1 MKVLKFGGSSV
12 GSVESILSVKS
23 IVEKE
28 AKHGPVVVVVS
39 ALSGI
44 TDQLLA
50 TSQTALRG
58 NDKWR
63 TEFQDIVDRHHRLI
77 DAVITDTKSLEQL
90 VFTVDSLFDQ
100 LRSIFFGVYLVHDL
114 SKKSQDAIVS
124 YGERI
129 SSHIVSSLI
138 RGSVRMNARDFIRT
152 ERKHGKNQLD
162 TELTYRL
169 VRESFAHMPRIS
181 IVPGFVS
188 RDRDS
193 GETTNLGRGGSD
205 YTAAIIAAALDADVL
220 EIWTD
225 VDGFMTADPRVIK
238 TAYTINELS
247 YVEAM
252 ELCNFGAKVVY
263 PPTIY
268 PVCVKNIPIRVKN
281 TFNPKHPGT
290 LIKQQ
295 IDNDQKPIKGISSIK
310 GTALITVTGLSMV
323 GVIGVNRRIFTTL
336 ASNGISVFMVSQASS
351 ENSTSIGVR
360 DVDAEEAA
368 RVLNEEFAKEIE
380 TGAMFPMIVESGLA
394 TIAIVGENMKHTP
407 GIAGK
412 LFGTLGRSGISVIAC
427 AQGASETNI
436 SFVVKE
442 SLLRKSLNPYYA
454 SHSMCFMTRSS
465 YLNIRY

>member
-50 TSQTALRG
+50 TSQTALKG

-152 ERKHGKNQLD
+152 ECKHGKNQLD

-169 VRESFAHMPRIS
+169 VRESFTHMPRIS

-205 YTAAIIAAALDADVL
+205 YTAAIVASALNASSL

-225 VDGFMTADPRVIK
+225 VDGFMTADPKKDPNAKVIRQMTYAQAQDMCDK
-238 TAYTINELS
+238 
-247 YVEAM
+247 
-252 ELCNFGAKVVY
+252 GAKVIY
-263 PPTIY
+263 APTIK
-268 PVCVKNIPIRVKN
+268 PMAEKHIPIWVKN
-281 TFNPKHPGT
+281 TFNRTALGT
-290 LIKQQ
+290 LIT
-295 IDNDQKPIKGISSIK
+295 D
-310 GTALITVTGLSMV
+310 
-323 GVIGVNRRIFTTL
+323 
-336 ASNGISVFMVSQASS
+336 
-351 ENSTSIGVR
+351 
-360 DVDAEEAA
+360 
-368 RVLNEEFAKEIE
+368 
-380 TGAMFPMIVESGLA
+380 
-394 TIAIVGENMKHTP
+394 
-407 GIAGK
+407 
-412 LFGTLGRSGISVIAC
+412 
-427 AQGASETNI
+427 
-436 SFVVKE
+436 
-442 SLLRKSLNPYYA
+442 
-454 SHSMCFMTRSS
+454 
-465 YLNIRY
+465 